1 MMIAEKAIGYENH
14 NLICFFN
21 AAFTKESVCQYNIMR
36 VNPVRQM
43 LETLKTFNEEECE
56 GGVMSMQFP
65 EVMKERFQ

>member
-1 MMIAEKAIGYENH
+1 
-14 NLICFFN
+14 
-21 AAFTKESVCQYNIMR
+21 MR